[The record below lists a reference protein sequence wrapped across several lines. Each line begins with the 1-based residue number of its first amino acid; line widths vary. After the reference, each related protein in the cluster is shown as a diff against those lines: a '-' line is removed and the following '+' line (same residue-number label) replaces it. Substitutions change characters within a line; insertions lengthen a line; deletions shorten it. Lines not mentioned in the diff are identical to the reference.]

1 MVISGNVTKYVV
13 LHQYEQYIY
22 GIWDHAFKMSL
33 SWGAG
38 GGGVGRWGVIDFG
51 MRGGWS
57 SFSIRR
63 HKGKNKL

>member
-38 GGGVGRWGVIDFG
+38 GGWG
-51 MRGGWS
+51 GGGLL
-57 SFSIRR
+57 IL
-63 HKGKNKL
+63 G